1 MGNPT
6 SGYDISGKLNSAT
19 SSATSAVSGGV
30 GSLTKAAAGKSD
42 SIFGKA
48 IITGIG
54 RVAEKQTNKAMDKAS
69 GKLQQKVGG
78 AISKISGA
86 MDKVNKLKDAAGKLG
101 NLANK
106 LPGKAGE
113 LTKSVGGATK
123 IAGLAK
129 SLVPGGSALDDQA
142 QAAVAATSIINA
154 QLTDSLFTTKA
165 DDKLVVIDA
174 FGIKDN
180 TPLNTVVDKLKGE
193 VQASLG
199 DMGGLTGI
207 GKNLLSGALK
217 GGNINLD
224 PSALKDRLI
233 DQMGGKAGIMN
244 KLSGGLREGL
254 SAIGLPKGVYDRVE
268 ATVMGVTQFMQA
280 NNVKDARGTFDILS
294 RITGESEI
302 ASFLDVGAQASLMSS
317 LTRELIGL
325 GVPDAIDTLMQ
336 KSRSD
341 EAAYWALQS
350 NIIVAAN
357 VGDFKTV
364 DLMTDTLGSNRM
376 LSDCPDII
384 SQMLGSYK
392 FPSGTKVDDYQARF
406 DELNTTFS
414 KLDIHWGY
422 HQRGNEW
429 VTDTDF
435 FKNISADA
443 RELLTWVGPFKDI
456 ILFADSYPE
465 TELNSL
471 AKRLYPGVLI
481 VTNYSYQAA

>member
-6 SGYDISGKLNSAT
+6 TGFDISAKLNNAS

-30 GSLTKAAAGKSD
+30 GSLTKAASAKSD

-48 IITGIG
+48 LITGIG

-78 AISKISGA
+78 VMDKVNGA
-86 MDKVNKLKDAAGKLG
+86 MDKVNKLKNAASKLG
-101 NLANK
+101 DVANK
-106 LPGKAGE
+106 LPGMAGG
-113 LTKSVGGATK
+113 LTKSVGGASK

-129 SLVPGGSALDDQA
+129 SLMPGGSALDEQA
-142 QAAVAATSIINA
+142 QAAVAATSLINA
-154 QLTDSLFTTKA
+154 QLADTLFVAKP
-165 DDKLVVIDA
+165 DEKLVVADV

-193 VQASLG
+193 VQASLS
-199 DMGGLTGI
+199 DMGGLAGI
-207 GKNLLSGALK
+207 GKNLLSGTLHS
-217 GGNINLD
+217 GNINLD
-224 PSALKDRLI
+224 PDALKGRLI
-233 DQMGGKAGIMN
+233 DQLGGKAGIMN

-268 ATVMGVTQFMQA
+268 ATVMGVKQFMDSR
-280 NNVKDARGTFDILS
+280 NVQDARGTFDILS

-317 LTRELIGL
+317 LTREMINL
-325 GVPDAIDTLMQ
+325 GVPDAITVLLQ
-336 KSRSD
+336 KSKSD

-357 VGDFKTV
+357 VADLKTV
-364 DLMTDTLGSNRM
+364 DMMTDTLGSQRM

-384 SQMLGSYK
+384 SQILAGYR
-392 FPSGTKVDDYQARF
+392 FPTGTTVADYQARY
-406 DELNTTFS
+406 DSLNATFTA
-414 KLDIHWGY
+414 LDPHWGY
-422 HQRGNEW
+422 SLRGSEY
-429 VTDTDF
+429 VTSTDF

-443 RELLTWVGPFKDI
+443 RELLSHVGPFTDI
-456 ILFADSYPE
+456 IMFADSYPE
-465 TELNSL
+465 TELMAL
-471 AKRLYPGVLI
+471 TTRMYPGILV
-481 VTNYSYQAA
+481 VNNYSYRA